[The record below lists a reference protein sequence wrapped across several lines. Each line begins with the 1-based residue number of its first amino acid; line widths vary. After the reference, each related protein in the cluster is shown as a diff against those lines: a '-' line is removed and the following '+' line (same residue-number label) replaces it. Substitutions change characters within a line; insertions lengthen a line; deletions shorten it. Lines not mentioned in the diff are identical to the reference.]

1 MEKMKFAYTG
11 SDILLFTIVK
21 IVKETNN
28 TNNNNNNKNCTK
40 IVREKNPSTV
50 VIFSAPVTPFPWVCN
65 SALSTLTN

>member
-1 MEKMKFAYTG
+1 MEKTKFAYTG

-28 TNNNNNNKNCTK
+28 TNNNNNKNCTK